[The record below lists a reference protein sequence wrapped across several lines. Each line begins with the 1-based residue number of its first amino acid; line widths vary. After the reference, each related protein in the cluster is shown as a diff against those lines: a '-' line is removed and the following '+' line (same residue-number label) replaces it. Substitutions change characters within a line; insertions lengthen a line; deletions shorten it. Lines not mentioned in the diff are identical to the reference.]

1 MLHDPRHGNQLI
13 CVEWNICLAKFGPV
27 NSSRWAHDNP
37 VGDFNC
43 LVEKYGSPHV
53 YVSPQPSGSVPVN
66 VNTYIEPF
74 QAITVDDFIRMG
86 KQLVVKMPVIILLD
100 EEIRFGVQG
109 NFNSG
114 RSKGLYQND
123 GKFIV
128 DKTGFTLVVISHS
141 THVSCKYKQIL

>member
-1 MLHDPRHGNQLI
+1 MTLS
-13 CVEWNICLAKFGPV
+13 EWV
-27 NSSRWAHDNP
+27 N
-37 VGDFNC
+37 
-43 LVEKYGSPHV
+43 
-53 YVSPQPSGSVPVN
+53 
-66 VNTYIEPF
+66 
-74 QAITVDDFIRMG
+74 
-86 KQLVVKMPVIILLD
+86 QLVVKMPVIILLD